1 MLKMPYNANHPVRS
15 YRPKLQCDVCIRH
28 AVSSVLQG
36 LKAQLTDATTEL
48 KVVKESPVGANTEYV
63 QHSMSSVLPHT
74 KPLSNMTQHS
84 YINCLRWWPGLVV
97 ARWSRSTKLPYAG
110 PG

>member
-1 MLKMPYNANHPVRS
+1 MPYNANHPARS
-15 YRPKLQCDVCIRH
+15 YCLKLHCDVCIRH

-63 QHSMSSVLPHT
+63 QHSMRSVLQHT
-74 KPLSNMTQHS
+74 KSHS
-84 YINCLRWWPGLVV
+84 TVTLKEIISHL
-97 ARWSRSTKLPYAG
+97 
-110 PG
+110 